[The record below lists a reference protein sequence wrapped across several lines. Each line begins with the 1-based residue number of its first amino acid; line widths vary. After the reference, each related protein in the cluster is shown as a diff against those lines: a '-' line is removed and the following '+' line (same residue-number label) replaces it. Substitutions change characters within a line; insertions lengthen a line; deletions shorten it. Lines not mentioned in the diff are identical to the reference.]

1 VKTKLKQTSI
11 IIGVATITVLTGGL
25 SAQAQTT
32 DANDTKVST
41 SAAALRKESANSVA
55 QVDPTYPTT
64 QPSTPTTEPT
74 YPTTQ
79 PSTPTT
85 EPTYPTTQPSTP
97 TTEPTTPTTQPTTP
111 TQTAPGEIEPGRA
124 TRGGSSYVGVGGNI
138 GLGGGDTALG
148 IGNFTVISKIGFT
161 EAISARPAVVFGDN
175 TTILIPVTYDF
186 TIQPTG
192 AETEAISTFAPYVG
206 GGLAI
211 ATGDDSDVGPML
223 TAGADVPIG
232 NQFTANA
239 GVNVGFFD
247 SSSVGLTIGV
257 GYNFEGL

>member
-1 VKTKLKQTSI
+1 MNTKPIQQISTI
-11 IIGVATITVLTGGL
+11 IAIATVAVLAGGL
-25 SAQAQTT
+25 SAQAQT
-32 DANDTKVST
+32 ASNNAENTKVST
-41 SAAALRKESANSVA
+41 SAAALRNEPTNSVVA

-64 QPSTPTTEPT
+64 QPTTPTTEPT
-74 YPTTQ
+74 YPSTQ
-79 PSTPTT
+79 
-85 EPTYPTTQPSTP
+85 
-97 TTEPTTPTTQPTTP
+97 PTTPTTQPPATTP
-111 TQTAPGEIEPGRA
+111 TQTTPTQPTPGAIEPGRA

-161 EAISARPAVVFGDN
+161 EAVSARPAVVFGDN
-175 TTILIPVTYDF
+175 TTFVIPITYDF
-186 TIQPTG
+186 TVQPTG
-192 AETEAISTFAPYVG
+192 AATEAISSFAPYVG

-211 ATGDDSDVGPML
+211 ATGDNSDVGPML

-232 NQFTANA
+232 DRLTANA

-247 SSSVGLTIGV
+247 STSVGLTIGV

>member
-1 VKTKLKQTSI
+1 MNAKPIKQISVV
-11 IIGVATITVLTGGL
+11 IGIATVAVLVGGL
-25 SAQAQTT
+25 SAQAQTASSNPT
-32 DANDTKVST
+32 QDTKVST
-41 SAAALRKESANSVA
+41 SAAALRNDSANSTVA

-64 QPSTPTTEPT
+64 QP
-74 YPTTQ
+74 
-79 PSTPTT
+79 
-85 EPTYPTTQPSTP
+85 
-97 TTEPTTPTTQPTTP
+97 TTPSTQPTTP
-111 TQTAPGEIEPGRA
+111 TTEPPATTPETTPTQTTPGAIEPGRA
-124 TRGGSSYVGVGGNI
+124 TRGGSSYLGVGGNI
-138 GLGGGDTALG
+138 GLAGGETALG

-161 EAISARPAVVFGDN
+161 EAVSARPAVVIGDD
-175 TTILIPVTYDF
+175 TTILIPITYDF

-192 AETEAISTFAPYVG
+192 VATEAVSSFAPYVG

-211 ATGDDSDVGPML
+211 ATGSNSDVGPMV

-247 SSSVGLTIGV
+247 NTSVGLTIGI

>member
-25 SAQAQTT
+25 SAQAQTAN
-32 DANDTKVST
+32 ANDTKIST
-41 SAAALRKESANSVA
+41 SAAALRNEPANSVVA
-55 QVDPTYPTT
+55 QADPTYPTT
-64 QPSTPTTEPT
+64 QPTTPTTDPA

-79 PSTPTT
+79 PTTPT
-85 EPTYPTTQPSTP
+85 YP
-97 TTEPTTPTTQPTTP
+97 TTEPTTPTTEPTTP
-111 TQTAPGEIEPGRA
+111 NQTDPGAVEPGRA

-192 AETEAISTFAPYVG
+192 AEPEAISTFAPYVG

-211 ATGDDSDVGPML
+211 ATGDDSDVGPMI

-247 SSSVGLTIGV
+247 STSVGLTIGV
-257 GYNFEGL
+257 GYNFEGF

>member
-1 VKTKLKQTSI
+1 MKRQTVKTKSKQTSI
-11 IIGVATITVLTGGL
+11 VAGIATIAVVTGGL
-25 SAQAQTT
+25 SAQAQT
-32 DANDTKVST
+32 ANDAKVST
-41 SAAALRKESANSVA
+41 SAAALRSEPADSVVA

-64 QPSTPTTEPT
+64 QPTNPTTPTYPTTEPT
-74 YPTTQ
+74 APDTTA
-79 PSTPTT
+79 PDT
-85 EPTYPTTQPSTP
+85 
-97 TTEPTTPTTQPTTP
+97 TTP
-111 TQTAPGEIEPGRA
+111 TQTAPSEIEPGRA
-124 TRGGSSYVGVGGNI
+124 TRGGSSYIGVGGNI

-148 IGNFTVISKIGFT
+148 LGNFTVISKIGFT

-211 ATGDDSDVGPML
+211 ATGDDSDVGPMI

-247 SSSVGLTIGV
+247 STSVGLTIGV

>member
-1 VKTKLKQTSI
+1 VKNKLKQTSI
-11 IIGVATITVLTGGL
+11 VIGVATITVLTGGL
-25 SAQAQTT
+25 SAQAQT
-32 DANDTKVST
+32 ANNAIST
-41 SAAALRKESANSVA
+41 SAAALRDEPTNSVVA

-64 QPSTPTTEPT
+64 QPTTPAPTQT
-74 YPTTQ
+74 YPDTQ
-79 PSTPTT
+79 PTA
-85 EPTYPTTQPSTP
+85 P
-97 TTEPTTPTTQPTTP
+97 TTEPTTPDTTTPDTTTP
-111 TQTAPGEIEPGRA
+111 TTEPAPGAVDPGRA

-148 IGNFTVISKIGFT
+148 LGNFTVISKIGFT

-192 AETEAISTFAPYVG
+192 AEAEAISTFAPYVG

-211 ATGDDSDVGPML
+211 ATGDDSDVGPMV
-223 TAGADVPIG
+223 TAGVDVPIA

-247 SSSVGLTIGV
+247 STSVGLTIGV

>member
-1 VKTKLKQTSI
+1 MNTKPIKQISTI
-11 IIGVATITVLTGGL
+11 IAIATVAVLAGGL
-25 SAQAQTT
+25 SAQAQTLSK
-32 DANDTKVST
+32 NPEDTKVST
-41 SAAALRKESANSVA
+41 SAAALRNEPANSVVA

-64 QPSTPTTEPT
+64 QPTTPTTEPT
-74 YPTTQ
+74 YP
-79 PSTPTT
+79 S
-85 EPTYPTTQPSTP
+85 
-97 TTEPTTPTTQPTTP
+97 TQPTTP
-111 TQTAPGEIEPGRA
+111 TTEPPATTPTQTTPTQPTPGAIEPGRA

-161 EAISARPAVVFGDN
+161 EAVSARPAVVFGDN
-175 TTILIPVTYDF
+175 TTFLIPITYDF
-186 TIQPTG
+186 TVQPTG
-192 AETEAISTFAPYVG
+192 AATEAISSFAPYVG

-211 ATGDDSDVGPML
+211 ATGDNSDVGPMV

-232 NQFTANA
+232 DRLTANA

-247 SSSVGLTIGV
+247 STSVGLTIGV

>member
-1 VKTKLKQTSI
+1 VNTKPIQQISTI
-11 IIGVATITVLTGGL
+11 IAIATVAVLAGGL
-25 SAQAQTT
+25 SAQAQT
-32 DANDTKVST
+32 ASNNAENTKVST
-41 SAAALRKESANSVA
+41 SAAALRNEPTNSVVA

-64 QPSTPTTEPT
+64 QPTTPTTEPT
-74 YPTTQ
+74 YPSTQ
-79 PSTPTT
+79 
-85 EPTYPTTQPSTP
+85 
-97 TTEPTTPTTQPTTP
+97 PTTPTTQPPATTP
-111 TQTAPGEIEPGRA
+111 TQTTPTQPTPGAIEPGRA

-161 EAISARPAVVFGDN
+161 EAVSARPAVVFGDN
-175 TTILIPVTYDF
+175 TTFVIPITYDF
-186 TIQPTG
+186 TVQPTG
-192 AETEAISTFAPYVG
+192 AATEAISSFAPYVG

-211 ATGDDSDVGPML
+211 ATGDNSDVGPML

-232 NQFTANA
+232 DRLTANA

-247 SSSVGLTIGV
+247 STSVGLTIGV

>member
-1 VKTKLKQTSI
+1 MNTKPIQQISTI
-11 IIGVATITVLTGGL
+11 IAIATVAVLAGGL
-25 SAQAQTT
+25 SAQAQT
-32 DANDTKVST
+32 ASNNAENTKVST
-41 SAAALRKESANSVA
+41 SAAALRHEPTNSVVA

-64 QPSTPTTEPT
+64 QPTTPTTEPT
-74 YPTTQ
+74 YPSTQ
-79 PSTPTT
+79 
-85 EPTYPTTQPSTP
+85 
-97 TTEPTTPTTQPTTP
+97 PTTPTTQPPATTP
-111 TQTAPGEIEPGRA
+111 TQTTPTQPTPGAIEPGRA

-161 EAISARPAVVFGDN
+161 EAVSARPAVVFGDN
-175 TTILIPVTYDF
+175 TTFLIPITYDF
-186 TIQPTG
+186 TVQPTG
-192 AETEAISTFAPYVG
+192 AATEAISSFAPYVG

-211 ATGDDSDVGPML
+211 ATGDNSDVGPML

-232 NQFTANA
+232 DRLTANA

-247 SSSVGLTIGV
+247 STSVGLTIGV

>member
-1 VKTKLKQTSI
+1 
-11 IIGVATITVLTGGL
+11 
-25 SAQAQTT
+25 
-32 DANDTKVST
+32 
-41 SAAALRKESANSVA
+41 VA

-64 QPSTPTTEPT
+64 
-74 YPTTQ
+74 
-79 PSTPTT
+79 
-85 EPTYPTTQPSTP
+85 
-97 TTEPTTPTTQPTTP
+97 EPTTPTTEPPATTPETTP
-111 TQTAPGEIEPGRA
+111 TQQTPGAIEPGRA

-138 GLGGGDTALG
+138 GLAGGETALG
-148 IGNFTVISKIGFT
+148 VGNFTVISKIGFT
-161 EAISARPAVVFGDN
+161 EAVSARPAVVIGDD
-175 TTILIPVTYDF
+175 TTILIPITYDF

-192 AETEAISTFAPYVG
+192 AATEAVSSFAPYIG

-211 ATGDDSDVGPML
+211 ATGSNSDVGPMV

-247 SSSVGLTIGV
+247 STSVGLTIGV